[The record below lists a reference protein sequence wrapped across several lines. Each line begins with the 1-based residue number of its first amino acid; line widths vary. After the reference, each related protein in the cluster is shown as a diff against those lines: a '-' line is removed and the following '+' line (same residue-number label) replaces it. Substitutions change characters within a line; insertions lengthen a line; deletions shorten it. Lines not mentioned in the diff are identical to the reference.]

1 VADMNNGVPPSLAR
15 TCSSLLP
22 TLMARARAPR
32 QCQRLTTNPSK
43 SVPPAYKL
51 AVAARAGATGARGPR
66 AGGAPVMKL
75 RR

>member
-32 QCQRLTTNPSK
+32 QRQRLTTNPSK

-51 AVAARAGATGARGPR
+51 ALVACVSATGARGPR
-66 AGGAPVMKL
+66 AKAARL
-75 RR
+75 